1 MTFTYIVCI
10 LKYSKGPSMLM
21 VPLPP
26 KYAKC
31 LAGIITIINS
41 LWPSTTKHCVIC
53 KHTPKP
59 TMKSTTTTQIG
70 LPVTTTVMK
79 IELPKMDHPEICPGI
94 VFFLLIFSQVLLVIY
109 EVGSPHVLCI
119 HHSAMHRL
127 EHTTIKENLME
138 SNEELSIW

>member
-1 MTFTYIVCI
+1 MGKSLSYMTFTYIVCI

-31 LAGIITIINS
+31 LAGVITIINP
-41 LWPSTTKHCVIC
+41 LWPCTTKHCVMC
-53 KHTPKP
+53 KHT
-59 TMKSTTTTQIG
+59 TMKSTITTQIG

-79 IELPKMDHPEICPGI
+79 INLPKMDHPEICPGM

-109 EVGSPHVLCI
+109 QVGPPHVLCI
-119 HHSAMHRL
+119 HHSALLRL
-127 EHTTIKENLME
+127 EHTTIKENLMD
-138 SNEELSIW
+138 SN